1 MGLLVNESGSFRDPA
16 NSVVYLDGRVL
27 RGLDAKAAADF
38 STFSATSAFAE
49 LRDSGKIIGTRQLG
63 DEEIPSEVAG
73 RFSGVLEHQR
83 VPFISYPYEWSFSM
97 LQDAGA
103 LHLEILLACLEDG
116 VSMKDG
122 YSFNL
127 QFLGVNPVFI
137 DIGSFEPV
145 PSGPWIGYRQFCQT
159 ILYPLMLEAHLD
171 IPFQRT
177 LMGHLDGITPSE
189 MNRLLRGTSKY
200 RRGVM
205 RNVTLQAAT
214 DKRFDRGGRKTQE
227 DLGNSGFGA
236 ELNKALAKKLLKTV
250 TELKSDRADS
260 GWSAYRSTCS
270 YSEEDR
276 EAKERFVTET
286 ASAGEIGVAWDL
298 GANDGAYA
306 RLIAKHA
313 QQVIAVD
320 YDDVTV
326 DAMYRSFK
334 EDGVTNIL
342 PIVMN
347 LVDPSP
353 ARGWRGTERKAFTDR
368 GKPDLVLALALVHH
382 LALAANVPLSQI
394 VEWFADIGGK
404 LIVEFVEPHDPM
416 AERLLGNKEL
426 GMFPD
431 YRIEEFERLLRLR
444 FEITS
449 SLKLPSGRRTLY
461 LCEPQR

>member
-1 MGLLVNESGSFRDPA
+1 MDLVTDEPGSFRDPA
-16 NSVVYLDGRVL
+16 NAVIYLNGRVL
-27 RGLDAKAAADF
+27 RGLDTKALSGF
-38 STFSATSAFAE
+38 RVVSSTKAFEDLLA
-49 LRDSGKIIGTRQLG
+49 SGKIIGTRLLSE
-63 DEEIPSEVAG
+63 DEIPAEIVG
-73 RFSGVLEHQR
+73 RYAAVLEHER
-83 VPFISYPYEWSFSM
+83 IPFISYPYEWSFSM

-103 LHLEILLACLEDG
+103 LHIEVLLAFLEDG

-127 QFLGVNPVFI
+127 QFQGVKPVFI
-137 DIGSFEPV
+137 DIGSFEPAHA
-145 PSGPWIGYRQFCQT
+145 GPWIGYRQFCQT

-177 LMGHLDGITPSE
+177 LLGHLEGITPGE
-189 MNRLLRGTSKY
+189 MNHLLRGTRRY
-200 RRGVM
+200 RKGVM

-227 DLGNSGFGA
+227 DLGTSGFGS

-250 TELKSDRADS
+250 RELSSDRADS

-276 EAKERFVTET
+276 EAKERFVVDA
-286 ASAGEIGVAWDL
+286 ASSREVGVAWDL
-298 GANDGAYA
+298 GANDGAYS
-306 RLIAKHA
+306 RLIAEHA
-313 QQVIAVD
+313 KQVIAVD

-326 DAMYRSFK
+326 DAMYRSFS
-334 EDGVTNIL
+334 EAGITNIL

-353 ARGWRGTERKAFTDR
+353 ARGWRGAERKAFTDR

-382 LALAANVPLSQI
+382 MALAANVPLAQI
-394 VEWFADIGGK
+394 VDWFADLGGR
-404 LIVEFVEPHDPM
+404 LIVEFVEAHDPM
-416 AERLLGNKEL
+416 AERLLGNKEA

-431 YRIEEFERLLRLR
+431 YRIEEFERLLGLR
-444 FEITS
+444 FEVTS

-461 LCEPQR
+461 LCDLRS

>member
-1 MGLLVNESGSFRDPA
+1 MGLLINESGSFRDPA
-16 NSVVYLDGRVL
+16 NAVIYLDGRVL
-27 RGLDAKAAADF
+27 RGLDTSAGEDF
-38 STFSATSAFAE
+38 SLFSATKSFE
-49 LRDSGKIIGTRQLG
+49 SLSDTGKIIGTRELSD
-63 DEEIPSEVAG
+63 DEVPAEIAG
-73 RFSGVLEHQR
+73 KFSAVLEHQR

-127 QFLGVNPVFI
+127 QFLGVKPVFI
-137 DIGSFEPV
+137 DIGSFEPA
-145 PSGPWIGYRQFCQT
+145 PAGPWIGYRQFCQT

-177 LMGHLDGITPSE
+177 LMGHLEGITPGE
-189 MNRLLRGTSKY
+189 MNRLLRGTRKY
-200 RRGVM
+200 RKGVM

-214 DKRFDRGGRKTQE
+214 DRRFDRGGRKTQE
-227 DLGNSGFGA
+227 DLGKSGFGA

-250 TELKSDRADS
+250 SGLTSDRADS

-276 EAKERFVTET
+276 EAKERFVSDA

-298 GANDGAYA
+298 GANDGAYS

-313 QQVIAVD
+313 KQVIAVD

-334 EDGVTNIL
+334 ADGITNIL

-382 LALAANVPLSQI
+382 MALAANVPLAQI
-394 VEWFADIGGK
+394 VDWFGDLGGR

-416 AERLLGNKEL
+416 AERLLGNKEA
-426 GMFPD
+426 GMFPH
-431 YRIEEFERLLRLR
+431 YRIEEFERLLGLR

-449 SLKLPSGRRTLY
+449 RLKLPSGRRTLY
-461 LCEPQR
+461 VCHPN